1 MPRIVLSLQEWQTIA
16 HELAAAHNSTAPPGL
31 LERVQALLAQAHHG
45 WSDQEFALELDES
58 CAEAVETAHR
68 SMTQRDPAASQRAAS
83 VAEADAIVRGH
94 QRHR

>member
-16 HELAAAHNSTAPPGL
+16 RELAAAHNSTAPPGL
-31 LERVQALLAQAHHG
+31 LERVQALLSQAHDG
-45 WSDQEFALELDES
+45 WSDQEFALELDEG

-68 SMTQRDPAASQRAAS
+68 SMMRSDAATGQRAAS
-83 VAEADAIVRGH
+83 VAEADAIVRNH